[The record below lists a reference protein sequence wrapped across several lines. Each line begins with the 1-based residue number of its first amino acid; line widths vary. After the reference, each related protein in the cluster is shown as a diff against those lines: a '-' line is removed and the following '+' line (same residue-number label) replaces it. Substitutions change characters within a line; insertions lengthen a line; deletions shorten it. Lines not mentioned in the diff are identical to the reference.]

1 MNLLHYSVHSVH
13 TVVLMG
19 RLAAMATDALS
30 VVLEQRSEQKPQL
43 APFLYANNTAL
54 HQSHVFYYSPL
65 KLASVSSE

>member
-1 MNLLHYSVHSVH
+1 MVQ
-13 TVVLMG
+13 
-19 RLAAMATDALS
+19 LAAMATDALS
-30 VVLEQRSEQKPQL
+30 VVLEQRCEQKPQL